1 MWQHLSA
8 MTLGAEAGTKINGP
22 YLGAMDLG
30 RRSMRGGGGPRP
42 WILAPTPYI
51 PVLLP
56 LSLQVTLLRSPPTD
70 LASHAPS
77 HPRRPRHQLCPPLAP
92 AALPTP
98 PAGFAALVA
107 PGWPP
112 YPQSSLT
119 SESASLNE
127 VLN

>member
-1 MWQHLSA
+1 VAAPQRHDPWRRGRHQDQWPLS
-8 MTLGAEAGTKINGP
+8 
-22 YLGAMDLG
+22 
-30 RRSMRGGGGPRP
+30 RRHGSWAQIDAGGGGSMP